1 MIKAIFF
8 DIDGTLLSHKSKRIP
23 NSTIDAF
30 KQLREKGVYL
40 FAATGRHMLEMEQL
54 PLECLEFDGYITLNG
69 QLSLNASKEIMD
81 ESPIAKEDTMQM
93 VESFNEKKVPIM
105 IVEKNRMYINFA
117 DEQVKEAQELISSPI
132 PEIGNYQGDK
142 IYQFVIYDR
151 DNQAKEIQ
159 KKLPNCTMVYWNND
173 AIDVIPKDG
182 GKAIGIQNVIKKLGI
197 KREETMAFGD
207 GHNDIDMLQ
216 FVGIGV
222 AMGNSSDDVK
232 KEADY
237 ITDDIDCDGL
247 YKALKEYKVI

>member
-30 KQLREKGVYL
+30 KQLREKGIYL

-117 DEQVKEAQELISSPI
+117 DEQVKEE
-132 PEIGNYQGDK
+132 GKK
-142 IYQFVIYDR
+142 IHTTI
-151 DNQAKEIQ
+151 AK
-159 KKLPNCTMVYWNND
+159 
-173 AIDVIPKDG
+173 
-182 GKAIGIQNVIKKLGI
+182 
-197 KREETMAFGD
+197 
-207 GHNDIDMLQ
+207 
-216 FVGIGV
+216 
-222 AMGNSSDDVK
+222 
-232 KEADY
+232 
-237 ITDDIDCDGL
+237 
-247 YKALKEYKVI
+247 